1 MEVGISVVRYFLKK
15 IGFGCRPDFQW
26 NAVRLPG
33 SNSWKLPKRPDWR
46 SQIGPL
52 QLFRSKLRNLK
63 ISKIL
68 LRSKS
73 RHNQLTNPAIPKTKK
88 IPPQEKWKSYMWRG
102 RDFVG
107 FLCPVGRWWGTPVSL
122 LLCWVFWGP
131 PTGIGMSKKEFI
143 TNLGTIAKSGTR
155 AFMQA
160 LQSGGCFWGVL
171 EGFVGNG
178 FSGVGY
184 LQIRNMVII
193 FFFNNFKIYCP
204 IFEFF
209 KEYRIY
215 IFSQIVY
222 IIYFF
227 LNSKL
232 KKAMGNGFSRLG
244 QFQGDSEIE

>member
-1 MEVGISVVRYFLKK
+1 MSRRAVMGNPCFSFTVLSFLRATNRY
-15 IGFGCRPDFQW
+15 RY
-26 NAVRLPG
+26 VE
-33 SNSWKLPKRPDWR
+33 KRIYYQ
-46 SQIGPL
+46 SGYHCQIW
-52 QLFRSKLRNLK
+52 
-63 ISKIL
+63 
-68 LRSKS
+68 
-73 RHNQLTNPAIPKTKK
+73 HN
-88 IPPQEKWKSYMWRG
+88 
-102 RDFVG
+102 
-107 FLCPVGRWWGTPVSL
+107 
-122 LLCWVFWGP
+122 
-131 PTGIGMSKKEFI
+131 
-143 TNLGTIAKSGTR
+143 
-155 AFMQA
+155 FMQA